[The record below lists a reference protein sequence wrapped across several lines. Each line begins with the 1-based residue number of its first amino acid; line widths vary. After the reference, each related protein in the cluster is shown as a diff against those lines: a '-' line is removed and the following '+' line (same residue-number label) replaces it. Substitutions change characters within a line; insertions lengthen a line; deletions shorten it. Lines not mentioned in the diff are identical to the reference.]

1 MVLENKLAGQRNQ
14 VVHNLE
20 SEGIECRPIV
30 AGNFMKNP
38 VIEYLNFISKGNYEN
53 ANQIHDNGLFIG
65 NDIRDLKENIDLV
78 HETIKKVYSKL

>member
-14 VVHNLE
+14 VVKNLE
-20 SEGIECRPIV
+20 SRGIECRPIV

-38 VIEYLNFISKGNYEN
+38 VIEYLKFISNGNYES

-78 HETIKKVYSKL
+78 HETIKKVHSKL